1 MSIVDAQTKVSSHV
15 KRLEMLQNSP
25 QTPNN
30 EFASPSN
37 ALYVAHVCI
46 GVFDPAGVLAPG
58 VAESVP
64 PVLFFFFFFLGIKAG
79 GFDCAARSDK

>member
-1 MSIVDAQTKVSSHV
+1 MSIIDAGTNASSHI

-25 QTPNN
+25 HTPNDKL
-30 EFASPSN
+30 SPPSN
-37 ALYVAHVCI
+37 ALYVDHVCI
-46 GVFDPAGVLAPG
+46 GVFDPAGVLVPG

-64 PVLFFFFFFLGIKAG
+64 PVFFFFFFFLGIKAG